1 MPVVLLVIWAAL
13 LFGGFLVGK
22 LDRERVHRMPTVT
35 RIASSLAL
43 VILAWTY
50 YITNPAHAAAPYM
63 LLIALGMT
71 LGFCG
76 DLFMA
81 RLIYKSNNV
90 LAGIAAFGLGHIAYI
105 AALIWAGDT
114 FGYDAFTPRVAAW
127 AIWLALGA
135 AGWYLVVYSRA
146 PVRSKMHVAA
156 LPYALLLASTAGFA
170 TGLALQQAAFVPLA
184 LGAALFLISDLIL
197 AAQLFAGLHFTSIGD
212 MIWLTYGPA
221 QMLIVTSVA
230 ALMEII

>member
-1 MPVVLLVIWAAL
+1 MPVVLLVIWAVL

-22 LDRERVHRMPTVT
+22 LDSERVHRMPTVT
-35 RIASSLAL
+35 RIASSLVL
-43 VILAWTY
+43 VVLAWMY
-50 YITNPAHAAAPYM
+50 YLTNQAHAAALYM
-63 LLIALGMT
+63 LLIALGVT
-71 LGFCG
+71 LGFIG

-81 RLIYKSNNV
+81 RLIFKDNNV
-90 LAGIAAFGLGHIAYI
+90 LAGIAAFGLGHVAYI
-105 AALIWAGDT
+105 AALLWVGDT
-114 FGYDAFTPRVAAW
+114 FGYNAFTPRVGAW
-127 AIWLALGA
+127 AVWLAIGA

-146 PVRSKMHVAA
+146 PVRSTMHVAA

-170 TGLALQQAAFVPLA
+170 TGLALQQSAFIPLA

-230 ALMEII
+230 ALTEII